1 MAEFFSEMAGGRDA
15 GLILSGTHNLAE
27 KLKSG
32 VNHANKRKKI
42 FSWFILPSFLQV
54 PGSKISEIYFLMLH
68 LDDDSVSLR
77 FFIKL
82 TPIL

>member
-42 FSWFILPSFLQV
+42 FS
-54 PGSKISEIYFLMLH
+54 
-68 LDDDSVSLR
+68 
-77 FFIKL
+77 
-82 TPIL
+82 